1 MNRKIFIILCFH
13 FLLFLNADSQILDT
27 ANSEPENIDAKLF
40 RYLNNSRNETLD
52 KIIRVTDIS
61 ILPVSVITPLTLFTV
76 SRINNHTY
84 DENTAVLLS
93 LSEITATSTTF
104 LIKNILKRKRPFR
117 ELKNVNHS
125 ADDENFLDSYSF
137 PSGHT
142 SVAFTYATSLTL
154 RYPDK
159 PALIAG
165 LYSYAMLVSIGRIY
179 LGNHYPSDVLGG
191 MIAGSGSAVLIYSL
205 RAEIISLKNNLFR
218 EKYKQDSNNSNLITP
233 IFLGSIIISDVINY
247 FLLGNNDSVKLNF
260 HSSDNTNYLMLNC
273 NF

>member
-1 MNRKIFIILCFH
+1 MNRKFFLIIFVP
-13 FLLFLNADSQILDT
+13 FLLYLNAGSQILDT
-27 ANSEPENIDAKLF
+27 AYSEPDNIDVKLF

-52 KIIRVTDIS
+52 KIIKVTDMS
-61 ILPVSVITPLTLFTV
+61 ILPVSVITPITLFTV

-84 DENTAVLLS
+84 DENSAVLLA
-93 LSEITATSTTF
+93 LSEITASSSSF
-104 LIKNILKRKRPFR
+104 LIKNIFKRNRPFR

-125 ADDENFLDSYSF
+125 EDDEIFLDSYSF
-137 PSGHT
+137 PSGH
-142 SVAFTYATSLTL
+142 SSMAFSFATSLTL
-154 RYPDK
+154 RYSDK

-191 MIAGSGSAVLIYSL
+191 MIVGSGSAVLIYSL
-205 RAEIISLKNNLFR
+205 RSEIISFKNNLFR
-218 EKYKQDSNNSNLITP
+218 EKYKQDSNNSNLVTP
-233 IFLGSIIISDVINY
+233 LFLGSIIISDVINY
-247 FLLGNNDSVKLNF
+247 FLLGNNDNVKLNI